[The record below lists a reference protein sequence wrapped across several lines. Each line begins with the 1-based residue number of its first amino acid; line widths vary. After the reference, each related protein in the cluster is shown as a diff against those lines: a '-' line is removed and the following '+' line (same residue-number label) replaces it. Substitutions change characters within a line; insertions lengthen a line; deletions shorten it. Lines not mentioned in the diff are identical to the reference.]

1 MAEYWSKLPKE
12 EFSSDDTPLHEALH
26 TAVTEI
32 LEGMPIQISITASG
46 EGEAL
51 FNSVGGWKEI
61 AATLAPALVGTM
73 SKKDSAYVARQNPR
87 RRGYA
92 WGWLKKNKGRIMRRA
107 KAIERKIGRPPGKL
121 KWDPE
126 KMRWKWKPRKRVSK
140 K

>member
-26 TAVTEI
+26 AAVADILGGEPFEI
-32 LEGMPIQISITASG
+32 TITADGSG
-46 EGEAL
+46 EAVYNPMGPCWQDVA
-51 FNSVGGWKEI
+51 I
-61 AATLAPALVGTM
+61 TLAPALVGTM
-73 SKKDSAYVARQNPR
+73 SKYDSRYVARQNPR

-107 KAIERKIGRPPGKL
+107 KAIEQKIGRPPGKL

-126 KMRWKWKPRKRVSK
+126 KMRWKWKPKRRAK
-140 K
+140 